1 MATKVKELIEML
13 KQYNQEGYITNEQNQ
28 DFIHIRSTESGDTIL
43 SVVAPIGECNRTRVK
58 VYPSVVEGYSA
69 FSPELDEDLYKF
81 EFTKFRKNK
90 NNNIMKLKSVY
101 SSQKDFYG
109 KANVIT
115 EGGQTK
121 LKSYSTIV
129 AVKEENKI
137 KVKGWYS
144 KTTAIHIN
152 EFLLQNGAKSLTKKE
167 MELEPT
173 INL

>member
-1 MATKVKELIEML
+1 
-13 KQYNQEGYITNEQNQ
+13 
-28 DFIHIRSTESGDTIL
+28 
-43 SVVAPIGECNRTRVK
+43 
-58 VYPSVVEGYSA
+58 
-69 FSPELDEDLYKF
+69 
-81 EFTKFRKNK
+81 
-90 NNNIMKLKSVY
+90 MKLKSVY

-109 KANVIT
+109 KANVIV

-129 AVKEENKI
+129 AVKEGNKV

-152 EFLLQNGAKSLTKKE
+152 EFLKQNGAKSLTKKE

>member
-1 MATKVKELIEML
+1 
-13 KQYNQEGYITNEQNQ
+13 
-28 DFIHIRSTESGDTIL
+28 
-43 SVVAPIGECNRTRVK
+43 
-58 VYPSVVEGYSA
+58 
-69 FSPELDEDLYKF
+69 
-81 EFTKFRKNK
+81 
-90 NNNIMKLKSVY
+90 MKLNSIY

-109 KANVIT
+109 KANVIV

-129 AVKEENKI
+129 AVKENNTI
-137 KVKGWYS
+137 KVRRWYS

-152 EFLLQNGAKSLTKKE
+152 EFLRQNGASSLSKKE

>member
-1 MATKVKELIEML
+1 
-13 KQYNQEGYITNEQNQ
+13 
-28 DFIHIRSTESGDTIL
+28 
-43 SVVAPIGECNRTRVK
+43 
-58 VYPSVVEGYSA
+58 
-69 FSPELDEDLYKF
+69 
-81 EFTKFRKNK
+81 
-90 NNNIMKLKSVY
+90 MKLNSIY

-109 KANVIT
+109 KANVIV

-129 AVKEENKI
+129 AVKENNTI
-137 KVKGWYS
+137 KVRGYYS

-152 EFLLQNGAKSLTKKE
+152 EFLLQNGGKKLNKKE

>member
-1 MATKVKELIEML
+1 
-13 KQYNQEGYITNEQNQ
+13 
-28 DFIHIRSTESGDTIL
+28 
-43 SVVAPIGECNRTRVK
+43 
-58 VYPSVVEGYSA
+58 
-69 FSPELDEDLYKF
+69 
-81 EFTKFRKNK
+81 
-90 NNNIMKLKSVY
+90 MKLKSVY

-121 LKSYSTIV
+121 LKSYNTIV
-129 AVKEENKI
+129 AVKENNTI
-137 KVKGWYS
+137 KVRGYYS

-152 EFLLQNGAKSLTKKE
+152 EFLRQNGASSLSKKE

>member
-1 MATKVKELIEML
+1 
-13 KQYNQEGYITNEQNQ
+13 
-28 DFIHIRSTESGDTIL
+28 
-43 SVVAPIGECNRTRVK
+43 
-58 VYPSVVEGYSA
+58 
-69 FSPELDEDLYKF
+69 
-81 EFTKFRKNK
+81 
-90 NNNIMKLKSVY
+90 MKLKSIY

-109 KANVIT
+109 KANVIV

-129 AVKEENKI
+129 AVKEGNKV

-152 EFLLQNGAKSLTKKE
+152 EFLRQNGASSLSKKE

>member
-1 MATKVKELIEML
+1 
-13 KQYNQEGYITNEQNQ
+13 
-28 DFIHIRSTESGDTIL
+28 
-43 SVVAPIGECNRTRVK
+43 
-58 VYPSVVEGYSA
+58 
-69 FSPELDEDLYKF
+69 
-81 EFTKFRKNK
+81 
-90 NNNIMKLKSVY
+90 MKLNSIY

-129 AVKEENKI
+129 AVKEDNKI

-152 EFLLQNGAKSLTKKE
+152 EFLRQNGASSLSKKE
-167 MELEPT
+167 MEQEP
-173 INL
+173 IIEL